1 MSTIKVSVVDQVLTI
16 ADSPLIASGDV
27 NVDHVQFTFD
37 DSWRGFGLAAVFYR
51 EGESQVY
58 RSVIPRNGLAV
69 IPHEVMVSQGRICFG
84 VAGVAGSDV
93 KTTEIAYYDI
103 HEGAVN
109 AGAETQSPTPGI
121 YEQMLSSVGDL
132 QDYFDATVDAIER
145 SAGRVVL
152 FSGLASSLPVVE
164 TTAGSVRRLIFPNSK
179 TITDFDRITLQF
191 SNLGLYGLSSGTGT
205 LDIHNGAISIA
216 QLTAGVDGG
225 YALVELAGL
234 SGTPGDNAYRITVS
248 NWYQSGGTGARQ
260 DTSTL
265 QKGAAGYL
273 TGISYLDLK
282 ITSNTYVNVIGYNNE
297 LIAIPDEVDDDD
309 EEGTETLYVH
319 MTSSSHA
326 DMTSVEIFNALLT
339 AQQAEQDL
347 HVILEDHTGRECL
360 ICYKPG
366 SDSESARFFTLDY
379 STNTLIVYTV
389 NTSGSVSV
397 SSGIYCHGMGFGYG
411 ECSTAA
417 ATAAKTATINNFRLG
432 ASGIVIIKFTN
443 AVPANATL
451 NISSTGAKPIYFAGA
466 AITAGV
472 INAGAT
478 ATMVYANST
487 YIVLSVDDSYRK
499 PAAGIP
505 EADLSQAVQDKLN
518 AAGSGQTKFIT
529 VTYYDG
535 DYYASAGPAQIFQDL
550 DDGNVEYILIDRYG
564 RQCALV
570 EPPEL
575 PTGSTAK
582 FAAIDKAGDTI
593 YIHTISTVNTLNLV
607 STSSVSIGSGSSATW
622 NDVKPSGGIPE
633 SDLASAVRNKLPL
646 QVTISWDGS
655 DFSSNKT
662 FAQVS
667 AAVTAGQPIDVA
679 IDDMY
684 GWFGYITNSTA
695 TFYAIDKNSGGTPI
709 LYTFELT
716 SSGVSGTTK
725 TLGDEIAPTKTT
737 VSGSTPSIAAAANT
751 IYTCG
756 ELTSLTISSIPATGE
771 FTVVFESGST
781 ATTVSLPATLKMP
794 ANYSIDANTLYELN
808 VLDGR
813 GVIAGWST
821 GS

>member
-84 VAGVAGSDV
+84 VAGVSGSDV

-109 AGAETQSPTPGI
+109 AGAETQPPTPGI

-164 TTAGSVRRLIFPNSK
+164 TIAGSVRRLIFPNSK

-191 SNLGLYGLSSGTGT
+191 SNLGLYGLSSGTGN
-205 LDIHNGAISIA
+205 LNIHNGSISIA
-216 QLTAGVDGG
+216 ELTVGVSGG

-248 NWYQSGGTGARQ
+248 NFYEDGGTG
-260 DTSTL
+260 TKENTTTL

-273 TGISYLDLK
+273 TGISYLDMK

-297 LIAIPDEVDDDD
+297 LIAIPDEPDDDD
-309 EEGTETLYVH
+309 EEAATETLYVH

-326 DMTSVEIFNALLT
+326 DMTSVEIFNALLA
-339 AQQAEQDL
+339 AQQQEQDL
-347 HVILEDHTGRECL
+347 HIILEDHTGRECA
-360 ICYKPG
+360 ICYKPAA
-366 SDSESARFFTLDY
+366 DSESARFFTLDY

-411 ECSTAA
+411 ECNTAA
-417 ATAAKTATINNFRLG
+417 ATTAKTATINNFRLG
-432 ASGIVIIKFTN
+432 TSGIVIIKFAN
-443 AVPANATL
+443 AVPASATL
-451 NISSTGAKPIYFAGA
+451 NISSTGAKPIYYAGA

-478 ATMVYANST
+478 VTMVYANST
-487 YIVLSVDDSYRK
+487 YIVLSIDDRYRK
-499 PAAGIP
+499 PDTGIP
-505 EADLSQAVQDKLN
+505 EADLSEAVREKLN
-518 AAGSGQTKFIT
+518 TTGLTKFIT

-535 DYYASAGPAQIFQDL
+535 EYYASAGPAQIFQDL
-550 DDGNVEYILIDRYG
+550 DDGNVQYVLIDRYG
-564 RQCALV
+564 RQCTLV

-582 FAAIDKAGDTI
+582 FAGIDADGDTI

-607 STSSVSIGSGSSATW
+607 STDSVPISGSSSSATW
-622 NDVKPSGGIPE
+622 NDIKPSGGIPE

-646 QVTISWDGS
+646 RVTISWNGS
-655 DFSSNKT
+655 IFSSDKT
-662 FAQVS
+662 FSEVS
-667 AAVTAGQPIDVA
+667 AAEAAGNPIDVA
-679 IDDMY
+679 IDNMY
-684 GWFGYITNSTA
+684 GWFGYITNDTA
-695 TFYAIDKNSGGTPI
+695 TFFAIEKNSGGAPS
-709 LYTFELT
+709 LYVFELT
-716 SSGVSGTTK
+716 ASGVSSTMK
-725 TLGDEIAPTKTT
+725 TLGDKIAETKTT
-737 VSGSTPSIAAAANT
+737 VSGATPTIAAAANT
-751 IYTCG
+751 IYACG
-756 ELTSLTISSIPATGE
+756 ELTSLTISSVPAVGE
-771 FTVVFESGST
+771 FTVIFTSGST

-794 ANYSIDANTLYELN
+794 SYTIEANMIYELN

-813 GVIAGWST
+813 GVIAGWSST
-821 GS
+821 